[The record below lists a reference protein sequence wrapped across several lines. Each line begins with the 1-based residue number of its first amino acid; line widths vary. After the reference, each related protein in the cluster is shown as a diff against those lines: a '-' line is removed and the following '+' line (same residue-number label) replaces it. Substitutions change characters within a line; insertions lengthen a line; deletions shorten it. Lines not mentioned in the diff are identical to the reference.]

1 MLNSQTIS
9 FNFYLNKKYLY
20 IKFDILKTEVKFLAK
35 ICYGLDTVAN
45 SLLIGRNLL
54 NKNNKI
60 NAWIVHLK

>member
-9 FNFYLNKKYLY
+9 AKIKSTFILNL
-20 IKFDILKTEVKFLAK
+20 ILLKTEIKFLAK

-54 NKNNKI
+54 SNYNKI